1 MRRSFLVAFSLTLF
15 MLLLVLLSAFYFSYQ
30 SQQLLQQRLTE
41 AQDDRATALAT
52 AVEAATRQTAELEA
66 AQATHQTAVNA
77 LATAEADVVLLDG
90 QLVVSQQRVEE
101 LNRQIE
107 ALTAGEE
114 PTGEAADPTRD
125 AAQAVSATPVVA
137 ISRPDESQTL
147 VVGQPL
153 EIGVAAYDLNGLAS
167 LTIRIGDEVEELVAV
182 EGGNNLWVHIL
193 SWTPAAAQ
201 VYEISAV
208 ATNIN
213 NVPSQT
219 VIRTVTISGASESEE

>member
-41 AQDDRATALAT
+41 AQDDRATA
-52 AVEAATRQTAELEA
+52 VEAATRQTAELEA
-66 AQATHQTAVNA
+66 AQATRQAAVNA

-125 AAQAVSATPVVA
+125 AAQSVSATPVVA

-182 EGGNNLWVHIL
+182 EGGNTLWVHIL

-213 NVPSQT
+213 SVPSQT

>member
-30 SQQLLQQRLTE
+30 SRQLLQQRLTE
-41 AQDDRATALAT
+41 AQGDRATA
-52 AVEAATRQTAELEA
+52 VEVATRQTAELEV
-66 AQATHQTAVNA
+66 AQATRQAAVNA

-90 QLVVSQQRVEE
+90 QLVVSQQRADE

-107 ALTAGEE
+107 ALTGGGE
-114 PTGEAADPTRD
+114 PTSEAADPTRD
-125 AAQAVSATPVVA
+125 AAQSASAMPVVA
-137 ISRPDESQTL
+137 ISQPDESQPL
-147 VVGQPL
+147 VAGQPL
-153 EIGVAAYDLNGLAS
+153 EIAVAAYDLNGLAS

-182 EGGNNLWVHIL
+182 EGGNKLWVHIL

-213 NVPSQT
+213 NEPSQT
-219 VIRTVTISGASESEE
+219 LMRTVEITGAVEPEE